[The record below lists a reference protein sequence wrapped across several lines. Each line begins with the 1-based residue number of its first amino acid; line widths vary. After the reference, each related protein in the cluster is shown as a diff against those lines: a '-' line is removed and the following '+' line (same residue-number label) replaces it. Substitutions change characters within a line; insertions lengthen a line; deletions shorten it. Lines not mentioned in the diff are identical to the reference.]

1 MAFLFEENGFDYTRR
16 IFNLAMPHQADRN
29 AG

>member
-1 MAFLFEENGFDYTRR
+1 MAFLFEGNEFDYSRG

-29 AG
+29 AR